1 MRRNE
6 QNKKNKKLSKQW
18 VELKEN
24 LAKMNI
30 NQIED
35 IEKTTKSMS

>member
-6 QNKKNKKLSKQW
+6 KNKKNKKLSKQW

>member
-1 MRRNE
+1 MRRNK
-6 QNKKNKKLSKQW
+6 QKKNKKLSKQW